1 MQNIANIYII
11 LSFFMYI
18 ISCSIIFMI
27 VKDMIKSRT
36 NKKLEKIRP
45 SFEKDILKQLEYI
58 KDNKEIS
65 KIDIEYIREKLEKT
79 VYIKVF
85 NDTLKT
91 FNKNHS
97 NQKYT
102 TLYMKNFEDI
112 VIMYVRKYKRKDNI
126 LKTYM
131 STLLG
136 EYRLS
141 SYEISEFLLNC
152 IDTKSIYL
160 KVAAL
165 EAISKIGNI
174 KTFEM
179 AIESIS
185 KDDKYINNKIFTDII
200 NQFGGNKFL
209 LDKFLIDNLRDFG
222 ENTQKVVIE
231 HFKNNKTEFVKDELL
246 KYLNENI
253 NKEAS
258 ISIIKYFSK
267 IKYEKAKKKIIEFL
281 NSKDWE
287 YRAVCSTALGNYNC
301 NESKMELLNSISDTN
316 WYVRYNSAKSILSF
330 EDCDLI
336 EAVLAK
342 DDRYSKDILFYAMF
356 KNDKISYEDYL
367 EKSGKIEVAY

>member
-1 MQNIANIYII
+1 MSNIANIYII

-27 VKDMIKSRT
+27 VKDIVKSRT
-36 NKKLEKIRP
+36 NKKIEKIRP
-45 SFEKDILKQLEYI
+45 LFEKDILKQLEYV
-58 KDNKEIS
+58 KNNKEIS
-65 KIDIEYIREKLEKT
+65 KIDIEYMREKLEKK
-79 VYIKVF
+79 VYIKIF
-85 NDTLKT
+85 NDTLKA
-91 FNKNHS
+91 FNKEVN

-102 TLYMKNFEDI
+102 KLYMKNFEDI
-112 VIMYVRKYKRKDNI
+112 IIMYIRKYKRKDSI

-136 EYRLS
+136 EYRVS

-179 AIESIS
+179 AVESIS

-209 LDKFLIDNLRDFG
+209 LDKFLIENLRSLG

-267 IKYEKAKKKIIEFL
+267 IKYERAKKKIIEFSH
-281 NSKDWE
+281 NKDWE
-287 YRAVCSTALGNYNC
+287 YRAVCATALENYNC
-301 NESKMELLNSISDTN
+301 YESKMELLNSISDAN
-316 WYVRYNSAKSILSF
+316 WYVRYNSATSILSF
-330 EDCDLI
+330 EDYELI
-336 EAVLAK
+336 EAVLTK
-342 DDRYSKDILFYAMF
+342 NDKYSKDILFYAMF
-356 KNDKISYEDYL
+356 KNNKISYEDYL

>member
-1 MQNIANIYII
+1 MSNIANIYII

-27 VKDMIKSRT
+27 VKDIVKSRT
-36 NKKLEKIRP
+36 NKKIEKIRP
-45 SFEKDILKQLEYI
+45 LFEKDILKQLEYV
-58 KDNKEIS
+58 KNNKEIS
-65 KIDIEYIREKLEKT
+65 KIDIEYMREKLEKK
-79 VYIKVF
+79 VYIKIF
-85 NDTLKT
+85 NDTLKA
-91 FNKNHS
+91 FNKEVN

-102 TLYMKNFEDI
+102 KLYMKNFEDI
-112 VIMYVRKYKRKDNI
+112 IIMYIRKYKRKDSI

-136 EYRLS
+136 EYRVS

-179 AIESIS
+179 AVESIS

-209 LDKFLIDNLRDFG
+209 LDKFLIENLRSLG

-267 IKYEKAKKKIIEFL
+267 IKYERAKKKIIEFL
-281 NSKDWE
+281 HNKDWE
-287 YRAVCSTALGNYNC
+287 YRAVCATALENYNC
-301 NESKMELLNSISDTN
+301 YESKMELLNSISDAN
-316 WYVRYNSAKSILSF
+316 WYVRYNSATSILSF
-330 EDCDLI
+330 EDYELI
-336 EAVLAK
+336 EAVLTK
-342 DDRYSKDILFYAMF
+342 NDKYSKDILFYAMF
-356 KNDKISYEDYL
+356 KNNKISYEDYL